1 MEDKK
6 LAKEVAKY
14 SDFEVLPSG
23 KIHCN
28 LTGHDLMPRADD
40 FKAYLASKSYK
51 MAQDRN
57 HDFTQYAPHQVD
69 YNKDPKKLYC
79 RITHRVL
86 DKLKSVVEKHVNGRK
101 YKKTLEEYLEN
112 QTKKE
117 ELKKKKDQAAEA
129 AQKNQKKAVKKGK
142 KEATTM
148 EEEGDDEEGDHL
160 NVEQMDELYGGA
172 DDEEGGDWEDQ
183 EVDMNGDDEDDD
195 DADLDEL
202 EAEGDDDEEE
212 EVIVKKT
219 AKTTAK
225 TTATA
230 KGTVKTTKTT
240 KTETKVLPQSKK
252 IQKVEKVEVKKVVKK
267 QEAKK
272 PEAKKQADKKVG
284 RGGKPQQAQQQK
296 RKGK

>member
-6 LAKEVAKY
+6 LAKEVAKH

-40 FKAYLASKSYK
+40 FAAYLTSKSYK

-101 YKKTLEEYLEN
+101 YKKTLQEYLET

-117 ELKKKKDQAAEA
+117 ESKKKKELQAQAAQA
-129 AQKNQKKAVKKGK
+129 AQRKAGK
-142 KEATTM
+142 KSKKEETAI
-148 EEEGDDEEGDHL
+148 EEEGDEDGDHL

-172 DDEEGGDWEDQ
+172 DDDEEGGDWEDQ
-183 EVDMNGDDEDDD
+183 EVDMNGDDDDDD

-202 EAEGDDDEEE
+202 EAEGDDDDEE
-212 EVIVKKT
+212 EVVVKKT
-219 AKTTAK
+219 AKTTSKTVANAK
-225 TTATA
+225 A
-230 KGTVKTTKTT
+230 TVKTTKTT

-267 QEAKK
+267 PEGKK
-272 PEAKKQADKKVG
+272 PEAKKQADKKVVKG
-284 RGGKPQQAQQQK
+284 NKPQQAQQQK